1 MKLKLTPIHIYL
13 KTMKL
18 KLTPIHIYL
27 KKMKTYILKQLI
39 EGK

>member
-1 MKLKLTPIHIYL
+1 MTPIYIYL

-27 KKMKTYILKQLI
+27 KKMQTYILKQWI

>member
-27 KKMKTYILKQLI
+27 KKMQTYILKQWI

>member
-18 KLTPIHIYL
+18 KLTPIHIYPGQDHELYLDL
-27 KKMKTYILKQLI
+27 KV
-39 EGK
+39 